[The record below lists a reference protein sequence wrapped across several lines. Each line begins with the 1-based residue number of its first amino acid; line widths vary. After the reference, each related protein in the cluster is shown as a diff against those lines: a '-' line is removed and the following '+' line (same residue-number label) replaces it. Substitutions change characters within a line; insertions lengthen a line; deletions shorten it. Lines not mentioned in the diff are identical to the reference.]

1 MSFVKNDNRSGHQ
14 TMHPSSSAPV
24 LSTDEKWALPARAEA
39 ATRSTATVL
48 ETSIAP
54 RMTALKGT
62 TGQSALGEEKETINL
77 LRNET
82 SKGLAADQLI
92 DTTITLRTCMAKM
105 YEQFVAI
112 WQNFTGPFYY

>member
-48 ETSIAP
+48 ETPIAP
-54 RMTALKGT
+54 
-62 TGQSALGEEKETINL
+62 
-77 LRNET
+77 
-82 SKGLAADQLI
+82 LI
-92 DTTITLRTCMAKM
+92 DTTTTLRTCMAEM

-112 WQNFTGPFYY
+112 RQNFTGPFYH